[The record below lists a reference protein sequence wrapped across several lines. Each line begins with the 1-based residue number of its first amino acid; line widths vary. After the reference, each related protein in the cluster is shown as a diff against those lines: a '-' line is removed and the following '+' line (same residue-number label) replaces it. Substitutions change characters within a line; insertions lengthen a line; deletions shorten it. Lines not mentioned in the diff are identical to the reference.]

1 MALTSEQPRGLDGRI
16 ETAPRLL
23 ILLVFIPCMADLPRP
38 RTAWAEH
45 KSDERGIKD
54 SEGMGGGV
62 AQLCLGSQGQ
72 PPGRGNSQ
80 NKSSEAGAAG
90 NQRGGPH
97 PAAGDQ

>member
-1 MALTSEQPRGLDGRI
+1 MALTSEQPRGLDCRI

-23 ILLVFIPCMADLPRP
+23 IPCMADLPRP

-45 KSDERGIKD
+45 RSDERGIKD
-54 SEGMGGGV
+54 SEGVGGGV

-90 NQRGGPH
+90 
-97 PAAGDQ
+97 DQ